1 MKENPE
7 FAALD
12 PDLLDRAEESR
23 VQYSEYGRIIIPN
36 KKELMEK
43 TRRMDKDQ
51 RKVVDIAVRYAK
63 NVRKARRR
71 GKRCSDSP
79 HMMVHGAAGT
89 G

>member
-1 MKENPE
+1 MTENPE

-12 PDLLDRAEESR
+12 PDLLDRAEDSR

-36 KKELMEK
+36 KNELIET

-51 RKVVDIAVRYAK
+51 RRVVDIAVKYAK
-63 NVRKARRR
+63 NIRKARKR
-71 GKRCSDSP
+71 GKRCSNPP
-79 HMMVHGAAGT
+79 HTMVHGAAGT